1 MEHDFV
7 LCSTPPLT
15 GTWTLFKSEPQQPNC
30 KKWVY
35 SVMTTETTETTDQS
49 IGMTSILFLKS
60 WAWKEMKIKSVG
72 VYFCFFRILLV
83 FIEYFLDVTKTPILM
98 WHINPGLQPGGS
110 GVGLSPLQSRLQ
122 SDKCDIFSCNS
133 VRSILCEIWDA
144 CLDQVVA
151 GCHRGY
157 DIWYNRLTKLLR
169 GEGGEGR
176 GEVRAQVDC
185 GATGSFLL

>member
-1 MEHDFV
+1 M
-7 LCSTPPLT
+7 C
-15 GTWTLFKSEPQQPNC
+15 
-30 KKWVY
+30 
-35 SVMTTETTETTDQS
+35 
-49 IGMTSILFLKS
+49 I
-60 WAWKEMKIKSVG
+60 
-72 VYFCFFRILLV
+72 YFCFFRILQL

-98 WHINPGLQPGGS
+98 WHINPVLQPGGS

-169 GEGGEGR
+169 GGEGR
-176 GEVRAQVDC
+176 GGEGTGWLWCHWFISVVTAGRPEV
-185 GATGSFLL
+185 FLSYRGVSSKNCLISHITLLHSTPAPDWHVCLQSM